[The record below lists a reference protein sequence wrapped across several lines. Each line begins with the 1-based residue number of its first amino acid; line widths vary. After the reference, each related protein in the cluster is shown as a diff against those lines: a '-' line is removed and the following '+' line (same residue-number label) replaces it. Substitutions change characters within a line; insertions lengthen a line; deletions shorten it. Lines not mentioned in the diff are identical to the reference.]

1 MPDPQEPPAPI
12 AVVGLGN
19 VLMGDDAFGPYVV
32 QALLARYEFPPEV
45 EVVDL
50 GTPGLDLTP
59 HVSDRR
65 ALILIDT
72 VNSAGEPGE
81 LRSYSREDVLRH
93 PPPTRLSPHDPGV
106 KEALLLADLEGRG
119 PEHVRLL
126 GVIPASTATGVGL
139 SPAVEAA
146 VPETVSRVLDVLT
159 GLGVR
164 VVKRGRPAPP
174 DLWWQSPAE
183 GSGELM

>member
-1 MPDPQEPPAPI
+1 MTEVSGVAPI

-32 QALLARYEFPPEV
+32 QVLLAGYAFPPEV

-65 ALILIDT
+65 ALVLIDT
-72 VNSAGEPGE
+72 VHSSGQPGE
-81 LRSYSREDVLRH
+81 LRSYTREDVLRH
-93 PPPTRLSPHDPGV
+93 PPQARLSPHDPGV

-126 GVIPASTATGVGL
+126 GVIPASTATGTGL

-146 VPETVSRVLDVLT
+146 VPATVERVLATLDE
-159 GLGVR
+159 LGVR
-164 VVKRGRPAPP
+164 VVKRETPVAP
-174 DLWWQSPAE
+174 DLWWQSPA
-183 GSGELM
+183 GPAGEIL